1 MNQAVSQRVGAMLP
15 AMAAFV
21 SAMRNPVLA
30 EARTRADA
38 CDFLAGNPQELPLPE
53 YVATLHRW
61 IEPQDKDWFG
71 YKMAD
76 RRAQEFAAESLSK
89 ELGIEFSPDDILLS
103 RGAAGG
109 LMACLEMLVDAG
121 DEVIFI
127 SPPWFFYESMI
138 LRVGGVPVRVKSEA
152 PAFDLPLDRIK
163 AAITSRTRAII
174 VNTPNNPTGRI
185 YDADGLE
192 ALGRILDG
200 ASDANARGIYLLSD
214 EAYSRILFD
223 GSRFVSPG
231 RYYRRSMLIH
241 TYSKSALAPGQR
253 LGFTALAPDMPDR
266 DEVRMAHLAVGLSAL
281 PDAVMQYALP
291 DIDAI
296 SIDLEHLQRKRD
308 RMVEALTEQGY
319 EVNLPESTFYV
330 LGRSPIAND
339 MEFAEQLAGDGV
351 VVLPGS
357 AFEMPGYFRISLTA
371 TDAMIDRALP
381 HFARAIQ
388 NAGATVGGP
397 IS

>member
-1 MNQAVSQRVGAMLP
+1 MNQAVSQRVGNMMP
-15 AMAAFV
+15 AMSAFV
-21 SAMRNPVLA
+21 SAMRNPILA
-30 EARTRADA
+30 EARTRPDA
-38 CDFLAGNPQELPLPE
+38 CDFLAGNPQELALPE
-53 YVATLHRW
+53 YVDTLHRW
-61 IEPQDKDWFG
+61 IEPRDKDWFG

-76 RRAQEFAAESLSK
+76 RRAQEVAAESLSR
-89 ELGIEFSPDDILLS
+89 ELGMEFSPDDVLLS
-103 RGAAGG
+103 RGASGG

-138 LRVGGVPVRVKSEA
+138 LRVGRIPVRVKSEA
-152 PAFDLPLDRIK
+152 PAFDLPLE
-163 AAITSRTRAII
+163 AIRGAVTPKTRAII

-185 YDADGLE
+185 YGADSLA
-192 ALGRILDG
+192 ALATILDD
-200 ASDANARGIYLLSD
+200 ASQANGRAVYLLSD

-223 GSRFVSPG
+223 GNRFVSPG
-231 RYYRRSMLIH
+231 LHYRKSMLIH

-253 LGFTALAPDMPDR
+253 LGFTALTPTMPDR

-281 PDAVMQYALP
+281 PDALMQYALP

-296 SIDLEHLQRKRD
+296 SIHLEHLQRKRD

-330 LGRSPIAND
+330 LGRSPIPDD
-339 MEFAEQLAGDGV
+339 MAFAELLAAEGV
-351 VVLPGS
+351 IVLPGS

-381 HFARAIQ
+381 HC
-388 NAGATVGGP
+388 AGAIEAAGTRAAGAVT
-397 IS
+397 